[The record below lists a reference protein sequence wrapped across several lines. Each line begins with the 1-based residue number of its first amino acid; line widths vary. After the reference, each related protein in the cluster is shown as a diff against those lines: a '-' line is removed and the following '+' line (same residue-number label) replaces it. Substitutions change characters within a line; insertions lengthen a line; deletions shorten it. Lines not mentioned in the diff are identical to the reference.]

1 MRRIVVIHWG
11 LFQDQSRILPDS
23 SIAQVTQESCHPH
36 SQGHGRKTT
45 DSLITV
51 FKSSADNSTLSITTS
66 LDLPKHISVLK
77 IPRIFEAEP
86 VSNSATSDES
96 EGLEQL
102 GHKLLD
108 MVGA

>member
-1 MRRIVVIHWG
+1 MG
-11 LFQDQSRILPDS
+11 F
-23 SIAQVTQESCHPH
+23 
-36 SQGHGRKTT
+36 
-45 DSLITV
+45 LITMS
-51 FKSSADNSTLSITTS
+51 KSSGVKSILSITTL

-96 EGLEQL
+96 EELEQL